1 MTNKLQ
7 ASCTASITASG
18 ISTIAWAENLSSI
31 IGLIGT
37 IISAIFGLLS
47 LIILIYNKLHKIANE
62 DKDQDGKPDGLKI
75 EDLIEAIEEGKEG
88 ADPYIDQIKSAIDK
102 YENLDE
108 TRKK

>member
-1 MTNKLQ
+1 MANKLQ
-7 ASCTASITASG
+7 VSCTASITASG
-18 ISTIAWAENLSSI
+18 ISTIAWVDNFNSI

-37 IISAIFGLLS
+37 IISVIFGLLS
-47 LIILIYNKLHKIANE
+47 LIILIYNKLNKLAHE
-62 DKDQDGKPDGLKI
+62 DKDHDGQPDGLKF

-88 ADPYIDQIKSAIDK
+88 AEPYIDQIKNAIDK